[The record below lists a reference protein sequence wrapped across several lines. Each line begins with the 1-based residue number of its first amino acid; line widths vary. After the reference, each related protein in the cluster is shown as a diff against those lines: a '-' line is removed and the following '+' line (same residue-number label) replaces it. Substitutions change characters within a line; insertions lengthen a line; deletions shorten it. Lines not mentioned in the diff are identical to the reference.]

1 MVDVIG
7 EGDAWVE
14 NRDGQ
19 AWVQGDRV
27 SWWGI
32 KMTRAIC
39 ELVNPAFNEVFY
51 GTFKKGE
58 TQIKAK

>member
-32 KMTRAIC
+32 NVTMGIW
-39 ELVNPAFNEVFY
+39 ELVNPVVKGGLYGAFEN
-51 GTFKKGE
+51 GE
-58 TQIKAK
+58 NQIKAN